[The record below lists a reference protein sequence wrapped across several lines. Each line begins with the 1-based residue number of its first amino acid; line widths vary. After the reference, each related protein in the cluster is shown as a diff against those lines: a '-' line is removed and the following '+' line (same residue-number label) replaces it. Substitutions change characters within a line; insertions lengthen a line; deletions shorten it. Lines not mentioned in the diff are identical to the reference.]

1 MMGALNILWSKVNSI
16 KVLKRYQLL
25 YLFHYYAINDDQDIS
40 RPRLRSFNWL
50 VESVLGRG

>member
-1 MMGALNILWSKVNSI
+1 MGALNILWSKVNSI

>member
-1 MMGALNILWSKVNSI
+1 MGALNILWSKVNSI

-40 RPRLRSFNWL
+40 RQRLRSFNWL
-50 VESVLGRG
+50 VESVLDRG